1 MSILKTLENLIG
13 LMPLELV
20 KDGIFYIEL
29 DKKNYDSIDDE
40 IDATYVIQ
48 EAKVP
53 DIGKGKV
60 LVFMGYKF
68 IFVINKD
75 KIGTESF
82 YIAFKTK
89 IL

>member
-1 MSILKTLENLIG
+1 MSILKTLENCIKLI
-13 LMPLELV
+13 PLELV
-20 KDGIFYIEL
+20 EDRIFYIEL

-40 IDATYVIQ
+40 INATYVLQ

-53 DIGKGKV
+53 DMGKGKV
-60 LVFMGYKF
+60 LVYMGYR
-68 IFVINKD
+68 FVFVVNKD
-75 KIGTESF
+75 KTKTDDF